1 MSTAVGKESLSF
13 FLKTGSFA
21 FGIGYGTVRTVM
33 LQRKENRAQKRYDAA
48 AKAQAAKEA
57 RRLAANP
64 VAAAEPG
71 FFDEM
76 FTEAPAK

>member
-33 LQRKENRAQKRYDAA
+33 LQRKENRIQKRYDVA
-48 AKAQAAKEA
+48 AKAAAAKEA
-57 RRLAANP
+57 KRLAAAP
-64 VAAAEPG
+64 PSTAEPG
-71 FFDEM
+71 FFDEL
-76 FTEAPAK
+76 FTEEPSK